1 MQNNSFYSS
10 VEPNFNGYISEY
22 TDAEKTKN
30 IDIKSFL
37 IKVFETLHPNKKMI
51 SNWHLDLMIEY
62 LKAIESGD
70 MKRLIVNL
78 PPRSLKSIC
87 VNVAWPA
94 WLLGQSPNIKII
106 AVSYNQQLSEKH
118 SIDCRII
125 MQSDWYKKLFPE
137 TVLARGTNSKFVTTY
152 RGFRFATSTG
162 GTLTGEGADV
172 IIIDDPTS
180 AAAAFSN
187 KQRRKTYEWFKSCLL
202 SRLNDSKNGKI
213 VLVMQRLHADDLTG
227 MLLKSDTKDTWKVLK
242 IPAVSYKKQTISF
255 GMFKYVRFAG
265 ENLYDNAYLID
276 SSGNK
281 IALKNK
287 DAILKYIKPLFSTNK
302 NFLKTTV
309 AMPDSQ
315 FNFIKNSF
323 KLPNNNSI
331 WDTKSEQTN
340 LFCGHKLLEK
350 YDLYYCKSFRMN
362 FKKANYDVIFEKY
375 FKESNKIDLIEL
387 NQDISGV
394 NYDFNLVRSEVG
406 TAVFNIQYQQ
416 EANAMLQSIIKDE
429 WIQRYTDYQSC
440 NIESVDDLASNN
452 YKFDTSM
459 FDYVYQSWDCAVKCG
474 ENNDYSVCSSWGIKN
489 EKLYLLNILRTKI
502 DYPNLRK
509 AIYNMSLAFKPDAI
523 LIEDC
528 SAGQQ
533 IIQEIN
539 SISANIRIIP
549 IKPKNDKITR
559 LTLVSP
565 LFERGIVLLPKDA
578 VWIAQLLDELL
589 NFPDV
594 ENDDQVDSMSQFL
607 LWYQKNEAFKK
618 ISTKLSYKLNIF

>member
-137 TVLARGTNSKFVTTY
+137 TALARGTNSKFVTTY

>member
-1 MQNNSFYSS
+1 
-10 VEPNFNGYISEY
+10 
-22 TDAEKTKN
+22 
-30 IDIKSFL
+30 
-37 IKVFETLHPNKKMI
+37 
-51 SNWHLDLMIEY
+51 
-62 LKAIESGD
+62 
-70 MKRLIVNL
+70 
-78 PPRSLKSIC
+78 
-87 VNVAWPA
+87 
-94 WLLGQSPNIKII
+94 
-106 AVSYNQQLSEKH
+106 
-118 SIDCRII
+118 
-125 MQSDWYKKLFPE
+125 
-137 TVLARGTNSKFVTTY
+137 
-152 RGFRFATSTG
+152 
-162 GTLTGEGADV
+162 
-172 IIIDDPTS
+172 
-180 AAAAFSN
+180 
-187 KQRRKTYEWFKSCLL
+187 
-202 SRLNDSKNGKI
+202 
-213 VLVMQRLHADDLTG
+213 MQRLHADDLTG

>member
-331 WDTKSEQTN
+331 WDTKSEQTT

>member
-1 MQNNSFYSS
+1 MQNHLSYGS
-10 VEPNFNGYISEY
+10 
-22 TDAEKTKN
+22 AEASHITKSTEQN
-30 IDIKSFL
+30 IDIKNFL

-62 LKAIESGD
+62 LKAVESGG

-87 VNVAWPA
+87 VNIAWPA
-94 WLLGQSPNIKII
+94 WLLGQSPHMKII
-106 AVSYNQQLSEKH
+106 AVSYSQQLSDKH
-118 SIDCRII
+118 SIDCRTI
-125 MQSDWYKKLFPE
+125 MQSDWYRQLFPN
-137 TVLARGTNSKFVTTY
+137 TIIARGMNTKGKFVTTCH
-152 RGFRFATSTG
+152 GFRFATSTG

-187 KQRRKTYEWFKSCLL
+187 KQRRKTYEWFRGCLL
-202 SRLNDSKNGKI
+202 SRLNDSMNGKI

-227 MLLKSDTKDTWKVLK
+227 MLLKSDTKDHWRVLK

-255 GMFKYVRFAG
+255 GMFKYTRFAG
-265 ENLYDNAYLID
+265 ENLYDNAYLVD

-281 IALKNK
+281 IILNDKK
-287 DAILKYIKPLFSTNK
+287 TILKYIKPLFNI
-302 NFLKTTV
+302 NGRFLHTAV

-315 FNFIKNSF
+315 FKVIKDSF
-323 KLPNNNSI
+323 TLPNDNFI
-331 WDTKSEQTN
+331 WDTKVTTMN
-340 LFCGHKLLEK
+340 LFCDYHLLQKYELYYFK
-350 YDLYYCKSFRMN
+350 ASRIESKKPNYDL
-362 FKKANYDVIFEKY
+362 IFEKY
-375 FKESNKIDLIEL
+375 FKEENKSPIVESNQ
-387 NQDISGV
+387 NISGV
-394 NYDFNLVRSEVG
+394 NHDFNLVRAEVG
-406 TAVFNIQYQQ
+406 TAIFNIQYQQ
-416 EANAMLQSIIKDE
+416 EASTALQSIIKEE
-429 WIQRYTDYQSC
+429 WLNRYTDHQGC
-440 NIESVDDLASNN
+440 NIGSVDELALNN
-452 YKFDTSM
+452 YKFDTTI

-474 ENNDYSVCSSWGIKN
+474 ENNDYSVCSSWGVKN

-509 AIYNMSLAFKPDAI
+509 AIYNMSLAFTPDAI

-528 SAGQQ
+528 AAGQQ
-533 IIQEIN
+533 IIQEIHY
-539 SISANIRIIP
+539 ISANIRIIP

-578 VWIAQLLDELL
+578 VWITQLLDELL

-594 ENDDQVDSMSQFL
+594 ENDDQVDSISQFL
-607 LWYQKNEAFKK
+607 LWYQKNEASNR
-618 ISTKLSYKLNIF
+618 ISTNLNYKLNVF

>member
-62 LKAIESGD
+62 LKAIERGD

-287 DAILKYIKPLFSTNK
+287 DAILKYIKPLFSTN
-302 NFLKTTV
+302 NIFLKTTV